1 MPGLCGET
9 SGWKTATTRT
19 WDASYRDREYE
30 LHVLPTTT
38 HTIVDAPVNDVPD
51 SQLMEVKV
59 TSDGEAG
66 VFCRG
71 QSGFAF
77 LLRADGLARIA
88 RLDSGRV
95 KGGVVVGKATDLR
108 DDDNRIQAACVERT
122 GSTVDLA
129 MWVNGERV
137 LSSGS
142 TPMGGGAAG
151 PSGLLVVR
159 PENATGWPKAVFDN
173 FSLCSV

>member
-1 MPGLCGET
+1 
-9 SGWKTATTRT
+9 
-19 WDASYRDREYE
+19 
-30 LHVLPTTT
+30 
-38 HTIVDAPVNDVPD
+38 
-51 SQLMEVKV
+51 MEVKV

-71 QSGFAF
+71 QSGGFAF

-88 RLDSGRV
+88 RLDAGQV
-95 KGGVVVGKATDLR
+95 KGGLAVGKATDL
-108 DDDNRIQAACVERT
+108 DDGDNRIQAACVERS
-122 GSTVDLA
+122 GSTIDQA

-137 LSSGS
+137 VSSAS
-142 TPMGGGAAG
+142 TPMGDGESG

-159 PENATGWPKAVFDN
+159 PEGATGWPEATFDN